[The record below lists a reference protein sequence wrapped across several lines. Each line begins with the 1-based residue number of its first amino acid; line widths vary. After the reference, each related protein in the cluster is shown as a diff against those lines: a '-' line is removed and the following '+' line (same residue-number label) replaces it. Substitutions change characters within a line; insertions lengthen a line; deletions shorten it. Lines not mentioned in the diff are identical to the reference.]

1 MMLGGGGEKYEE
13 MKRVNAGNVLKELIR
28 GCFTL
33 RSVSS
38 LSERLLKR
46 VYMLAQVEDGS
57 KIRSTA
63 EGEFD

>member
-1 MMLGGGGEKYEE
+1 